1 MPGTPGAAA
10 RCKFHGGTTSPWG
23 RQSPLI
29 LQTGWLGE
37 HLRRLRDLRGPACR
51 AGGWGLLSGVR
62 HTVGAVLAGTAFALL
77 AGAQN
82 FRQAG
87 DRAADLPQRPL
98 AWAGVLGVR
107 GTWPQQAHDHG
118 ITSLTG
124 DQPPPRLAEPVRSHP
139 GIQNKIHCVR
149 DVVYA
154 EDHQHAHTGNGA
166 HTLAAVRNLATGLIR
181 PAGHT
186 PVKRTLEHLHQA
198 RSTTTCNFEGS
209 SPTSNAAPATPPV
222 SGDLKRSL
230 VEAQS
235 RSAGGSAASS
245 SVSGPNSAGGAATTR
260 SPDGGRPASP
270 PTRAPASAATSA
282 PAARSHTFSPR
293 S

>member
-1 MPGTPGAAA
+1 M
-10 RCKFHGGTTSPWG
+10 
-23 RQSPLI
+23 
-29 LQTGWLGE
+29 
-37 HLRRLRDLRGPACR
+37 
-51 AGGWGLLSGVR
+51 SGVR

-186 PVKRTLEHLHQA
+186 PSSAPSNTSTKHDQLPPATLRVHPQ
-198 RSTTTCNFEGS
+198 
-209 SPTSNAAPATPPV
+209 PATPLP
-222 SGDLKRSL
+222 
-230 VEAQS
+230 
-235 RSAGGSAASS
+235 
-245 SVSGPNSAGGAATTR
+245 P
-260 SPDGGRPASP
+260 PRPY
-270 PTRAPASAATSA
+270 RVI
-282 PAARSHTFSPR
+282 
-293 S
+293 